1 MPRWLTQLTT
11 AIMNKDCEKMV
22 SIQQQIRDGPGSG
35 WAYTFLGYIA
45 ERGEC
50 VPRDF
55 RKAAEFYRMA
65 IRHYSG
71 DALILLGRLHLT
83 GSGVEQDIEQAKQLF
98 RSGVLHL
105 IHIDPAQRYPT
116 RFIYLYSGIPPE
128 LIGSS
133 RWLNSL
139 PDDTESLLAM
149 ARALR
154 SGDGFRRDLRSAYL
168 WYREAARKGSVEAL
182 HEMAIMM
189 IDESGARRD
198 LSEGARYLREAAGME
213 YGPAQFEL
221 GKRLARGDGGKP
233 QYRFAYYWLL
243 RAADN
248 GIEVKTERDSVAAEL
263 WFLDRVMIRREARK
277 AKIRPGRGLIYNWP
291 TPDNPRQDSTRN
303 QDP

>member
-1 MPRWLTQLTT
+1 MSI
-11 AIMNKDCEKMV
+11 AIINKDCENV
-22 SIQQQIRDGPGSG
+22 ISIQRQIRDGPGSG
-35 WAYTFLGYIA
+35 WAYTFLGDIA

-50 VPRDF
+50 VPQDF
-55 RKAAEFYRMA
+55 QKAAEFYRMA

-98 RSGVLHL
+98 QSGVLHL
-105 IHIDPAQRYPT
+105 IDSDPAQRYPT
-116 RFIYLYSGIPPE
+116 QFIYLYDDIPPE
-128 LIGSS
+128 LISS
-133 RWLNSL
+133 LRWLNNL
-139 PDDTESLLAM
+139 PDDTDSLLAM

-198 LSEGARYLREAAGME
+198 LSEGADYLLEAATNG
-213 YGPAQFEL
+213 YGPSQYEL
-221 GKRLARGDGGKP
+221 GKRLARGDDGKR
-233 QYRFAYYWLL
+233 QYRSAYYWLL